1 MRIALYQ
8 PDIPQNTG
16 AAIRVCACLGLGL
29 DIIEPCGFLWNEKK
43 MTRSAMDY
51 KDQVDIRRHLNWQE
65 FKETYK
71 DNRIILMTTKG
82 SIPYTEFEFQEGDIL
97 MAGRE
102 SCGVPDEVHKQVDGR
117 VIIPMFGKA
126 RSMNVINATSMILGE
141 ALRQTGFNK

>member
-1 MRIALYQ
+1 MRIALFQ

-43 MTRSAMDY
+43 MTRTAMDY
-51 KDQVDIRRHLNWQE
+51 KNHVDIQRHLNWDA
-65 FKETYK
+65 FHETYK
-71 DNRIILMTTKG
+71 NNRIILMTTKG
-82 SIPYTEFEFQEGDIL
+82 STNYTDFQFQKDDIL

-102 SCGVPDEVHKQVDGR
+102 SAGVPDEVHAQVDGR
-117 VIIPMFGKA
+117 VLIPMYGQA

-141 ALRQTGFNK
+141 ALRQTGFNQ